1 MSGKERRRHTR
12 HKTPES
18 CFAALR
24 AESTTVGRI
33 RDISKGGLSFE
44 YLEDVDA
51 PAHSDG
57 GESVD
62 LFMTGGGLFVR
73 QIPCQT
79 VRDNL
84 AMHDDLT
91 FSGIGIR
98 RRGLQFE
105 ELNEQASHEVEAYIA
120 LCSRD

>member
-1 MSGKERRRHTR
+1 MSGKERRRHRR
-12 HKTPES
+12 HKTPDS

-51 PAHSDG
+51 PVPWHG

-62 LFMTGGGLFVR
+62 LFMAGGGLFVR

-84 AMHDDLT
+84 AAHDGLT
-91 FSGIGIR
+91 FSGLGVR

-105 ELNEQASHEVEAYIA
+105 ELNEQASGEVEAYIA